1 MDYNLFTLTLIR
13 DSILY
18 RTNTMDELNI
28 TDKQSD
34 ILIKRLEN
42 YAQKIDEKINKIKLK
57 KLQKSS
63 K

>member
-42 YAQKIDEKINKIKLK
+42 YAKKIDEKINKIKLK

>member
-42 YAQKIDEKINKIKLK
+42 YAQKIDEKINKIKIK